1 MHGTEIVLLNQ
12 MSNTNTTDQLVLIKP
27 EDEDTPKGKTTT
39 ATTSADDLGKNAV
52 ALEKLLKQDLDIN
65 TQEFEDLMD
74 DFDYDEL
81 MSKPPPQPGM
91 GFPKQVGAGM
101 MQDMPVVAHAT
112 EEYDDDFDSDEEFI
126 NC

>member
-1 MHGTEIVLLNQ
+1 MNGIEIVLLNQ
-12 MSNTNTTDQLVLIKP
+12 MSNINIIEQLVQIKP
-27 EDEDTPKGKTTT
+27 EDEDSPKGKKAP
-39 ATTSADDLGKNAV
+39 ATTSADDLGTNAV

-81 MSKPPPQPGM
+81 MNKPPPQPGM
-91 GFPKQVGAGM
+91 GYPKQMGGGM

-126 NC
+126 NG